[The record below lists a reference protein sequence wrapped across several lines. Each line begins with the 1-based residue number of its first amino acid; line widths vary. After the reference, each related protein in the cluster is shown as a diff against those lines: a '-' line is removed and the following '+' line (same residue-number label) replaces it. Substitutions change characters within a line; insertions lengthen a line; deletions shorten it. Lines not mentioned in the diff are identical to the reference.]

1 MSALAINTA
10 QNVVIEYEPASVG
23 DRILATL
30 IDALV
35 VAGYIVGVAIFFF
48 GVLDLRGKGALA
60 LFVIFYLPVFLYDL
74 ICELSMEG
82 QSFGKRRMNIKVIRL
97 DGAQPNLGNYLLR
110 WLFRL
115 IDVTLSMGGIAI
127 LTLMINGKGQRLGD
141 LAAGTTVVKLKPQA
155 TLADTIFTPL
165 EENYQPVF
173 PQVSQLSDRDL
184 GIVKEVLDATVSD
197 ANLDERLLLKAKT
210 AIAAK
215 MGIATEMTPRLFLRT
230 VLKDYNYYHGKA

>member
-1 MSALAINTA
+1 MSALAINTP

-23 DRILATL
+23 DRILAAL
-30 IDALV
+30 LDALV
-35 VAGYIVGVAIFFF
+35 IVGYVVGVTIFFIR
-48 GVLDLRGKGALA
+48 LDLRGAGAPA
-60 LFVIFYLPVFLYDL
+60 LYVLSYLPAFFYDL
-74 ICELSMEG
+74 ICELTMDG
-82 QSFGKRRMNIKVIRL
+82 QSFGKRQMKIKVIRL
-97 DGAQPNLGNYLLR
+97 DGAQPSLGNYLLR

-115 IDVTLSMGGIAI
+115 IDVTLSMGGLAI

-141 LAAGTTVVKLKPQA
+141 LAAGTTVVKIKPQA
-155 TLADTIFTPL
+155 SLADTIFARL

-173 PQVSQLSDRDL
+173 SEVSRLSDQDL

-215 MGIATEMTPRLFLRT
+215 MGVTTEMKPRLFLRT
-230 VLKDYNYYHGKA
+230 VLKDYNYHHGKA